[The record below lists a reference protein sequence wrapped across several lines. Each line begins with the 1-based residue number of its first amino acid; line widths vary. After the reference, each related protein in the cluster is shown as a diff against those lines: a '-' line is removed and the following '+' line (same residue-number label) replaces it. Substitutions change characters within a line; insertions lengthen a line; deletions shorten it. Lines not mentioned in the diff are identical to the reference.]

1 MSLSF
6 IFLLLITHHLSPA
19 SAQSSSIDDTL
30 HTYIV
35 HVEPPPETAS
45 LSSSSYS
52 DNLKKWYKT
61 FLPPS
66 TAASSATESRI
77 LYAYKNI
84 VTGFAARFTEQ
95 ELAGLQEKP
104 GFLHAYPDGMA
115 RLQTT
120 HTPYFLG
127 LHRDRPGLWNH
138 SGYGKGVIIGV
149 FDTGI
154 LPSHP
159 SFSDDGMPPPPAK
172 WKGVCEFN
180 ASDCNNKI
188 IGARNFIKGS
198 SSMSSSA
205 TDTAAD
211 GPNDVEGH
219 GTHVA
224 STAAAREYSV
234 RRTRMDCIECCRLKP
249 MERCPGAW
257 PPLPPSSCYFIKCV
271 RDREC
276 ATSDIL
282 AGMDAAVDDGVDIM
296 SLSIV
301 WTSMPY
307 YSDPMAIG
315 AFSAVERGIFV
326 SFAAGNDGPGYSTLS
341 NEAPWILTVG
351 ASTTDR
357 SIRTMVELGNKVSFD
372 GQSAYQ
378 PSNFSRSP
386 LPLVYP
392 SLLNLS
398 ATFCS
403 NSSLDSVDVRGK
415 VVVCDN
421 GNVDLIEKGENVK
434 KAGGAAMI
442 IANYRSDGDTTDAIP
457 HRTFVFKLNSCQ
469 L

>member
-234 RRTRMDCIECCRLKP
+234 
-249 MERCPGAW
+249 
-257 PPLPPSSCYFIKCV
+257 
-271 RDREC
+271 
-276 ATSDIL
+276 
-282 AGMDAAVDDGVDIM
+282 
-296 SLSIV
+296 
-301 WTSMPY
+301 
-307 YSDPMAIG
+307 
-315 AFSAVERGIFV
+315 
-326 SFAAGNDGPGYSTLS
+326 
-341 NEAPWILTVG
+341 
-351 ASTTDR
+351 
-357 SIRTMVELGNKVSFD
+357 SFD